1 MKHFILTLGFA
12 AFIAFSPSLSSPAFA
27 AGQQITVGINGM
39 VCDFCARALEKVFGE
54 HNAVKSIKVDMDAS
68 TVTVNLKEGES
79 LDNDKITSM
88 ITDSGYNVREINRDA
103 E

>member
-1 MKHFILTLGFA
+1 MKHFILTLTFA
-12 AFIAFSPSLSSPAFA
+12 ALLTLGTGIFSPAHA
-27 AGQQITVGINGM
+27 AGQQVVVGVNGM

-54 HNAVKSIKVDMDAS
+54 HDAVDNIKVDMDAS
-68 TVTVNLKEGES
+68 TVTVNLKDGAT

-88 ITDSGYNVREINRDA
+88 ITDSGYNVREINRGA